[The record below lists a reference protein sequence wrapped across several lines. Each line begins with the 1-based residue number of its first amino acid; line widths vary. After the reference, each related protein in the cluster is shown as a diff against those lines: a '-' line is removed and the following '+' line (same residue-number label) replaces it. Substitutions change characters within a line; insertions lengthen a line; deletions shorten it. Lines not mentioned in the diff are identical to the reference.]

1 MEGGVVTE
9 NYYSPHQNMV
19 KCGRSVSMT
28 NDWAVFTCSN
38 GINIHKYGA
47 DDKWPTTTSSF
58 TYQNSVYTYNSFFQ
72 TPFYYCNLP
81 VHGGVEANQWDCRN
95 FQTER
100 FADAVVTIHN
110 KWMALTY
117 PSNDDEM
124 VRGVTIYRFT
134 EGEDSNTAN
143 DAWVFDDQIRQEANV
158 GTGLVRFGTDVAMND
173 NVLVVGTQ
181 RHGAYVFTRI
191 QGRDVTLNSNWN
203 ADWVNMGSR
212 IDNNQKPR
220 KGSVSAWGLNVG
232 RGVNINERGEIAVS
246 TESNIGYIFAP
257 TFCSCPVSFTGFDTI
272 QSIICCVVFS
282 RKLLFASH

>member
-1 MEGGVVTE
+1 
-9 NYYSPHQNMV
+9 
-19 KCGRSVSMT
+19 
-28 NDWAVFTCSN
+28 
-38 GINIHKYGA
+38 
-47 DDKWPTTTSSF
+47 
-58 TYQNSVYTYNSFFQ
+58 
-72 TPFYYCNLP
+72 

-282 RKLLFASH
+282 RKLLFASN